1 MTLTVMQKKKSNNID
16 NNIMI
21 ILWQPVVTEH
31 IVCARNY
38 IKKSLALSSS
48 HLILTKTS
56 WRRDFCLLFP
66 NEEVEL
72 ESFCNSPKIIPRNKI
87 DLTVGLKCINK
98 TQKLPLCLFPVLFFV
113 SKTPWPPLCVHL
125 TSQPGFWCVGGIQ
138 MVKRV
143 NEWVQP
149 LCRVDADKMAPNH

>member
-1 MTLTVMQKKKSNNID
+1 MNMTSFLKSFSWTNSEDLLFCIFSSTILIIQAEQLLQKDLLVFLGTPISILYVAHHDTYCNAKKSNNID

-56 WRRDFCLLFP
+56 WSFAFFFP
-66 NEEVEL
+66 
-72 ESFCNSPKIIPRNKI
+72 
-87 DLTVGLKCINK
+87 
-98 TQKLPLCLFPVLFFV
+98 
-113 SKTPWPPLCVHL
+113 
-125 TSQPGFWCVGGIQ
+125 
-138 MVKRV
+138 MKR
-143 NEWVQP
+143 
-149 LCRVDADKMAPNH
+149 LS